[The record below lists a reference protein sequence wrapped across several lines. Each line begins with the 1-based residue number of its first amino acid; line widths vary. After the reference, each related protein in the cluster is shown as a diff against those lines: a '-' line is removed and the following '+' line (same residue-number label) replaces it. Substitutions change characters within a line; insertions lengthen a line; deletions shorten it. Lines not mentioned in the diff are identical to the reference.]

1 MVHRGPLKINL
12 RRRVGQSEP
21 MASFRGWRK
30 KGLRTVL
37 GLGVVSFFTDIS
49 TEMVL
54 SVLPYFIV
62 EVLGGSRSVLGI
74 IEGLAESTSYLFRTV
89 SGVIS
94 DWIGRRK
101 LLVII
106 GYSLSTLAKPLFA
119 TSRAWSDAM
128 IVRITDRVGKGVRTA
143 PRDALLSEAISE
155 KDVGRFFGLHRS
167 LDQLGAIVGPSLAFL
182 LIPMLGIRGLFWFS
196 FLPGIVGVAVL
207 LAFVQESGPES
218 KRESFLRNLRDVIDI
233 RLGLLL
239 LVVAIFSIGVFDAS
253 FVLLRSTDLGVTEN
267 QLPLIYALINVTHTL
282 IAIPAGILSD
292 KIGRERVLELGYLA
306 FLSSCLMLISLS
318 GSVWYAAL
326 IALTYGLFMGIGET
340 MQRALVP
347 SYCKSSLRGS
357 AYGAYYLVVGIS
369 VLVSNS
375 LVGMLWDRGG
385 VTMAFT
391 YSALTAS
398 SALIAAIFILN
409 RRYNVK
415 S

>member
-1 MVHRGPLKINL
+1 LL
-12 RRRVGQSEP
+12 
-21 MASFRGWRK
+21 RGWRK

-62 EVLGGSRSVLGI
+62 EVLGGSRSILGV

-101 LLVII
+101 LLVMI
-106 GYSLSTLAKPLFA
+106 GYLLSTLAKPLFA
-119 TSRAWSDAM
+119 ASRTWGDALM
-128 IVRITDRVGKGVRTA
+128 VRLTDRVGKGVRTA

-182 LIPMLGIRGLFWFS
+182 LVPMLGIRGLFWFS
-196 FLPGIVGVAVL
+196 FLPGMAGVVVL
-207 LAFVQESGPES
+207 LAFVQESRFERRKS
-218 KRESFLRNLRDVIDI
+218 ERFITNMREVID
-233 RLGLLL
+233 RRFGLLL
-239 LVVAIFSIGVFDAS
+239 LVVAIFSVGAFDAS
-253 FVLLRSTDLGVTEN
+253 FVLLRSTDLGVMEN

-282 IAIPAGILSD
+282 IAIPAGVLSD
-292 KIGRERVLELGYLA
+292 KIGRERILELGYLA

-318 GSVWYAAL
+318 GSAWYAAL
-326 IALTYGLFMGIGET
+326 IALTYGLYMGIGET

-347 SYCKSSLRGS
+347 AYCKSSLRGS
-357 AYGAYYLVVGIS
+357 AYGIYYLVVGIS

-375 LVGMLWDRGG
+375 LVGLLWDRGG

-391 YSALTAS
+391 YSSLTTMAALV
-398 SALIAAIFILN
+398 AAMSILN
-409 RRYNVK
+409 RRANVK

>member
-1 MVHRGPLKINL
+1 VD
-12 RRRVGQSEP
+12 QSEP
-21 MASFRGWRK
+21 MALLRGWRK
-30 KGLRTVL
+30 KGLRMVL

-62 EVLGGSRSVLGI
+62 EVLGGSRSILGI

-101 LLVII
+101 LLVMI
-106 GYSLSTLAKPLFA
+106 GYSLSALAKPLFA
-119 TSRAWSDAM
+119 TSRAWSDVL
-128 IVRITDRVGKGVRTA
+128 IVRLTDRVGKGVRTA

-182 LIPMLGIRGLFWFS
+182 LIPVIGIRGLFWYS
-196 FLPGIVGVAVL
+196 FLPGIAGVVVL
-207 LAFVQESGPES
+207 LAFVQESRFES
-218 KRESFLRNLRDVIDI
+218 KRERFMTNIREIIDK
-233 RLGLLL
+233 RFGLLL
-239 LVVAIFSIGVFDAS
+239 LVVAIFSVGAFDAS

-282 IAIPAGILSD
+282 IAIPAGVLSD
-292 KIGRERVLELGYLA
+292 KIGRERILELGYIA

-326 IALTYGLFMGIGET
+326 IALTYGLYMGIGET

-347 SYCKSSLRGS
+347 AYCKSSLRGS
-357 AYGAYYLVVGIS
+357 AYGIYYLVVGIS

-391 YSALTAS
+391 YSSLTTMAALVTAMS
-398 SALIAAIFILN
+398 ILN
-409 RRYNVK
+409 RRANVK

>member
-1 MVHRGPLKINL
+1 
-12 RRRVGQSEP
+12 
-21 MASFRGWRK
+21 MASLRGWRR
-30 KGLRTVL
+30 KGLRAVL
-37 GLGVVSFFTDIS
+37 GLGIVSFFTDIS
-49 TEMVL
+49 TEMIM
-54 SVLPYFIV
+54 SMLPYFIV

-74 IEGLAESTSYLFRTV
+74 MEGLAESASYLFRMV
-89 SGVIS
+89 SGVMS

-101 LLVII
+101 LLVMA
-106 GYSLSTLAKPLFA
+106 GYLLSTVAKPLFA
-119 TSRAWSDAM
+119 MARTWGDAL
-128 IVRITDRVGKGVRTA
+128 IVRLTDRVGKGVRTA

-182 LIPMLGIRGLFWFS
+182 LIPILGIRGLFWFS
-196 FLPGIVGVAVL
+196 FLPGMAGVVVL
-207 LAFVQESGPES
+207 LAFVQESRFER
-218 KRESFLRNLRDVIDI
+218 KRERFLKNLRDVIDM
-233 RLGLLL
+233 RFGLLL
-239 LVVAIFSIGVFDAS
+239 LVVATFSIGAFDAS

-282 IAIPAGILSD
+282 IAIPAGVLSD
-292 KIGRERVLELGYLA
+292 RIGRERILELGYLA

-318 GSVWYAAL
+318 GSAWYAAL
-326 IALTYGLFMGIGET
+326 IALTYGLYMGIGET

-357 AYGAYYLVVGIS
+357 AYGVYYLVVGIS

-375 LVGMLWDRGG
+375 LVGMLWDHGG

-391 YSALTAS
+391 YSTLTTMAALM
-398 SALIAAIFILN
+398 AATFILN
-409 RRYNVK
+409 RRANVK